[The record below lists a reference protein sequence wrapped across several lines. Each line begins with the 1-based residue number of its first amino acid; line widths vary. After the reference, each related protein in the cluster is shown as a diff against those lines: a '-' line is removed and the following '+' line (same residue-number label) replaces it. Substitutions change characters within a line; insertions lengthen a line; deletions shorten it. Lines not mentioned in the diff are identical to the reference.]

1 MLKTLRNI
9 SKLNPTLALGMAKMA
24 TSSLCTVEVEPSF
37 EKIKEIP
44 SYDCLNIRLRGYDYT
59 VVEHFGGYV
68 HSTSTLLGIDVAQ
81 AWATPAKTSKVT
93 LLKPRTSLVL
103 AEYDLAI
110 YERTVQML
118 DVPSTTA
125 QILID
130 IFQTNL
136 PEGVTLTVK
145 EHAAEDDDLRYIPDV
160 ELKSLRKEL
169 ESIKGQQEE

>member
-1 MLKTLRNI
+1 
-9 SKLNPTLALGMAKMA
+9 
-24 TSSLCTVEVEPSF
+24 
-37 EKIKEIP
+37 
-44 SYDCLNIRLRGYDYT
+44 
-59 VVEHFGGYV
+59 
-68 HSTSTLLGIDVAQ
+68 
-81 AWATPAKTSKVT
+81 
-93 LLKPRTSLVL
+93 
-103 AEYDLAI
+103 
-110 YERTVQML
+110 ML

-145 EHAAEDDDLRYIPDV
+145 EHAAEDEDIRYIPDV